1 MTDIL
6 YYRDIFN
13 FKSKSYAIKQISD
26 VESINKDEPYNIINK
41 EGNDY
46 INTEINKF
54 IEKKKTSAKIPLGD
68 KLNLCL
74 TIGKTNY
81 NIEFELDIN
90 ITGDDKAEKEK
101 RRDIE
106 IMFAQYWFYDIVSAK
121 KNQQETIHYSLG
133 GMYFNFRISQ
143 RATDDNTKST
153 KDSSENI
160 LYFALIGIDEKPGP

>member
-1 MTDIL
+1 MTDIR

-26 VESINKDEPYNIINK
+26 DKSIQKDTPYNIINK
-41 EGNDY
+41 EGNGY
-46 INTEINKF
+46 INTEIDKF
-54 IEKKKTSAKIPLGD
+54 IENKKKKSAKTPLGD

-90 ITGDDKAEKEK
+90 ITGDNEAEKKK

-106 IMFAQYWFYDIVSAK
+106 IMFAEYWLNDIVRAK
-121 KNQQETIHYSLG
+121 K
-133 GMYFNFRISQ
+133 
-143 RATDDNTKST
+143 KST
-153 KDSSENI
+153 R
-160 LYFALIGIDEKPGP
+160 EKPL